1 MARYVMTGG
10 ATGIGAAIKQ
20 RLLDA
25 GHQLTV
31 LDIKNADIEVDLS
44 DRASTQQAITQVLSD
59 DTPIAGVITCA
70 GVASHFPDLKKLLDI
85 NYLGTLDIVNG
96 LAPSMTA
103 GGRIVL
109 VSSNSAPLCKRP
121 DLVEQLLN
129 EDWAAIDAGLDQL
142 TGHDCYSGSKQA
154 VARWMRRQAP
164 ALAKR
169 GININ
174 AVAPGYIDTPMT
186 QAVADDP
193 TYGNAIRQF
202 VASIPCGRPGT
213 PDDIADAVDFLLSP
227 QSSFVAGSVLFI
239 DGGHDAMFRPDN
251 I

>member
-20 RLLDA
+20 RLLA
-25 GHQLTV
+25 QGHTLTV
-31 LDIKNADIEVDLS
+31 LDLRDADICVDLS
-44 DRASTQQAITQVLSD
+44 DRAATAQAIQEILSD
-59 DTPIAGVITCA
+59 NTPIAGIITCA
-70 GVASHFPDLKKLLDI
+70 GVASHFPDLKKLLEI

-96 LAPSMTA
+96 VAPSMTSGA
-103 GGRIVL
+103 RIVL

-121 DLVEQLLN
+121 ELVDHLLN
-129 EDWAAIDAGLDQL
+129 EDWQAIDASLEQL

-164 ALAKR
+164 ALARR

-186 QAVADDP
+186 QAVANDA
-193 TYGNAIRQF
+193 TYGEAIKKF

-213 PDDIADAVDFLLSP
+213 PEDIANAVDFLLSP
-227 QSSFVAGSVLFI
+227 QSSFVTGSVLFI
-239 DGGHDAMFRPDN
+239 DGGHDAMFRPEN

>member
-1 MARYVMTGG
+1 MARYIMTGG
-10 ATGIGAAIKQ
+10 ATGIGAEIKQ

-31 LDIKNADIEVDLS
+31 MDIKDADIVVDLS
-44 DRASTQQAITQVLSD
+44 DRESTQHAINQVLSD
-59 DTPIAGVITCA
+59 DTPIAGLITCA

-85 NYLGTLDIVNG
+85 NYLGTIDIVNG
-96 LAPSMTA
+96 IAPSMSQGA
-103 GGRIVL
+103 RIVL
-109 VSSNSAPLCKRP
+109 VSSNSAPLCKQP
-121 DLVEQLLN
+121 NLVEHLLN
-129 EDWAAIDAGLDQL
+129 EDWQAINASLDQL

-164 ALAKR
+164 ALARR

-186 QAVADDP
+186 QAVANDA
-193 TYGNAIRQF
+193 TYGEAIKQF

-213 PDDIADAVDFLLSP
+213 PEDIANAVDFLLSP
-227 QSSFVAGSVLFI
+227 QSSFVAGSVIFI
-239 DGGHDAMFRPDN
+239 DGGHDAMFRPEN